1 MKSNRF
7 KSLVENRSSKILNRY
22 ELHIEMVLGTQN
34 VYFLSKLNYRN
45 KAGKLNQ
52 KIDKRKVRRKIAVEN
67 WA

>member
-22 ELHIEMVLGTQN
+22 ELHIEMVLGTQS